1 MPQSLILGAVVII
14 ICILSNKITSRF
26 GIPMLLA
33 FILLGMLFGSEGLFQ
48 IAFDDFPFAENLC
61 PLALICIMFYGGFG
75 TRWDIARPVAAKAA
89 LLSSAGTIL
98 TAGITGLFCHL
109 VLHFSL
115 IEGLL
120 IGAVLCSTDAASV
133 FYVLRSR
140 SLSLQYNTDSL
151 LEVESG
157 SNDPF
162 AYTLTLILL
171 SIMQSGSALSARGV
185 LTLAAA
191 QLGFGLLTGA
201 LIALAARWFLQ
212 FLTFEVNGFDA
223 VFMLAVALLSYALP
237 TYIGGN
243 GYLSAYL
250 VGIILGNSPMPNKKG
265 LV

>member
-1 MPQSLILGAVVII
+1 
-14 ICILSNKITSRF
+14 
-26 GIPMLLA
+26 
-33 FILLGMLFGSEGLFQ
+33 
-48 IAFDDFPFAENLC
+48 
-61 PLALICIMFYGGFG
+61 
-75 TRWDIARPVAAKAA
+75 
-89 LLSSAGTIL
+89 
-98 TAGITGLFCHL
+98 
-109 VLHFSL
+109 
-115 IEGLL
+115 
-120 IGAVLCSTDAASV
+120 
-133 FYVLRSR
+133 
-140 SLSLQYNTDSL
+140 
-151 LEVESG
+151 
-157 SNDPF
+157 
-162 AYTLTLILL
+162 
-171 SIMQSGSALSARGV
+171 MQSGSALSARGV